1 MQGQNASDA
10 PVVFLCFFLAVYDQ
24 KIPRE
29 QYSHERVRRAV
40 LYLQSDFSHVCSAVL
55 EIKAKKI
62 EEEPVSWKESFRE
75 ADGWEADEGAARLIG
90 D

>member
-10 PVVFLCFFLAVYDQ
+10 SFVFLHFLYAAYDQ

-29 QYSHERVRRAV
+29 QYSRARVRRAV
-40 LYLQSDFSHVCSAVL
+40 LSLQSDFSHVCSAVL

-62 EEEPVSWKESFRE
+62 EEEPVSWKGSFRE
-75 ADGWEADEGAARLIG
+75 ADGWEAAEGAARLIG